1 MEKAPDGP
9 PSPESI
15 RNIQSEMFPVE
26 MAVTKIYNNIYSS
39 DDLLVGTSTDFIR
52 HRGWKLL
59 NVNRELPTFIA
70 QMSSSPVPPW
80 TRSLVNR
87 MESAGDFVLGVQG
100 SPAIVMLRCLH
111 LSKCLETEPTQ
122 TQLWSARVSKFTDR
136 LKTEV
141 HRGGGSNVGLE
152 V

>member
-1 MEKAPDGP
+1 
-9 PSPESI
+9 
-15 RNIQSEMFPVE
+15 
-26 MAVTKIYNNIYSS
+26 
-39 DDLLVGTSTDFIR
+39 
-52 HRGWKLL
+52 
-59 NVNRELPTFIA
+59 
-70 QMSSSPVPPW
+70 
-80 TRSLVNR
+80 

-141 HRGGGSNVGLE
+141 HRGGGQQCKTPGIKVLWCWQLDETLPISTPLINNDFN
-152 V
+152 